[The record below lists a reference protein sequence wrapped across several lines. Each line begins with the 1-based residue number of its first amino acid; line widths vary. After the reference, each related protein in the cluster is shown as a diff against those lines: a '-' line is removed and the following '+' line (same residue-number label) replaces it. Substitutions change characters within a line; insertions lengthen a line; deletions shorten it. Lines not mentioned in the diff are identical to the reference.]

1 MSHLRYLALM
11 TLLGGLLGACGSR
24 EIPSPTPGSSPS
36 SRPSSVPVDQMST
49 VTLRPTEATQDALIA
64 EVQRLEQAGT
74 LSNVR
79 IMESFPV
86 QIALTG
92 SADVVQRLQAMAAG
106 TGNNT
111 TGSSV
116 SFESLSNRNSRRM
129 GAGTEVVQSSEAWA
143 TLWSAHNGSSDEQPE
158 VDFSRQSVLA
168 VFAGEKPTGGHSI
181 RITGVQ
187 QQGRSLVVSYSET
200 SPGPDAMV
208 TQVITAPAHLV
219 RIDKSQQQGDFDTVS
234 FQRQTN

>member
-1 MSHLRYLALM
+1 MSHLRYLALI

-24 EIPSPTPGSSPS
+24 DIPNPTPSSSAS
-36 SRPSSVPVDQMST
+36 SAPVDQMST
-49 VTLRPTEATQDALIA
+49 VTLRPSIETQDALIA

-74 LSNVR
+74 LSNVS
-79 IMESFPV
+79 IMESYPV

-92 SADVVQRLQAMAAG
+92 PADVVQRLQAMAAG
-106 TGNNT
+106 TGNT

-116 SFESLSNRNSRRM
+116 SFESLSTVNSRRM
-129 GAGTEVVQSSEAWA
+129 SAGTEVVQSTAAWD

-168 VFAGEKPTGGHSI
+168 VFAGEKPTGGYSI
-181 RITGVQ
+181 RITGIQ
-187 QQGRSLVVSYSET
+187 QQGSSLVVSYSET

-208 TQVITAPAHLV
+208 TQVITSPAHLV
-219 RIDKSQQQGDFDTVS
+219 RIDLSQQQGDFETVS

>member
-1 MSHLRYLALM
+1 MSHLRYLALI

-24 EIPSPTPGSSPS
+24 DIPSPTPSSS
-36 SRPSSVPVDQMST
+36 PSSVPVDQMST
-49 VTLRPTEATQDALIA
+49 VTLRPSIETQDALMA

-74 LSNVR
+74 LSNVS
-79 IMESFPV
+79 IMESYPV

-92 SADVVQRLQAMAAG
+92 PADVVQRLQVMAAG
-106 TGNNT
+106 SSN

-129 GAGTEVVQSSEAWA
+129 SAGTEVVQSAEAWA
-143 TLWSAHNGSSDEQPE
+143 TLWSAHNGSSEEQPE

-168 VFAGEKPTGGHSI
+168 VFAGEKPTGGYSI
-181 RITGVQ
+181 RITGIQ
-187 QQGRSLVVSYSET
+187 QQGRSLVVSYSEA

-219 RIDKSQQQGDFDTVS
+219 RIDLSQQQGDFDTVS

>member
-1 MSHLRYLALM
+1 MSHLRYLALI

-24 EIPSPTPGSSPS
+24 DIPSPNPGSSPS
-36 SRPSSVPVDQMST
+36 SSPSSVPVDQMST
-49 VTLRPTEATQDALIA
+49 VTLRPSEATQDALIA

-74 LSNVR
+74 LSNVS
-79 IMESFPV
+79 IMESYPV

-92 SADVVQRLQAMAAG
+92 PADVVQRLQAMAAG
-106 TGNNT
+106 TGNS

-129 GAGTEVVQSSEAWA
+129 SAGTEVVQSAEAWA

-168 VFAGEKPTGGHSI
+168 VFAGEKPTGGYSI